1 MLGVVNMLKI
11 QMVSSI
17 LCLVGC
23 VQSYLVVEVSVQ
35 NEKKNWSAWTHHKNI
50 VWGIVSASPRTA
62 YLGKWGQIE
71 WGTSPSFGAGAPLT
85 ATQLRKVWVPAWEKT
100 SSKVRNFEKTE
111 GYAINSRERRVLGV
125 CYRNETLAERC
136 KNDPPFPAFSKLTFL
151 CQWKLQSLWN
161 AYCMQFSVTTDALF
175 FAILLI
181 MANWINAVFVNMDFV
196 SQKILGSV
204 VKEKVTF
211 TQDNKASK
219 FYFFSIRQGW
229 PFPFF
234 SLASKAQPQ
243 KKVSSSQHN
252 RKSSRDEPSSYG
264 NYLVGPSSSLK
275 RNKRRER
282 KNYWNLPFFLAS
294 SSKEGLLVACTL
306 RRYGR
311 SWNPQPDSH
320 CHRSDVRHDIPLYAL
335 KLQAQNTNGG

>member
-1 MLGVVNMLKI
+1 M
-11 QMVSSI
+11 
-17 LCLVGC
+17 
-23 VQSYLVVEVSVQ
+23 
-35 NEKKNWSAWTHHKNI
+35 
-50 VWGIVSASPRTA
+50 WGIVSASPRTA

-85 ATQLRKVWVPAWEKT
+85 ATQLRQVWVPAWEKT

-151 CQWKLQSLWN
+151 RQWKLQSLWN

-181 MANWINAVFVNMDFV
+181 MANWINAVFVNVDFV

-229 PFPFF
+229 SFPFF

-243 KKVSSSQHN
+243 KKVSSVQHN

-294 SSKEGLLVACTL
+294 SSKEGLLVVCTL

-311 SWNPQPDSH
+311 SWNSQPDSR
-320 CHRSDVRHDIPLYAL
+320 CHRSDVRHDIPLYAGA
-335 KLQAQNTNGG
+335 KYKWRINMAFSQICRRQQPVFEGVTCSLQRLVSGRSFYSSYTLHRHVQNEPVCLGKT